1 MICKMGAYMNLVFFL
16 LVQSYQ
22 YNINLLI
29 VQQSKPLML
38 IKLEPTLTSLVF
50 NPTFLDF
57 VIP

>member
-1 MICKMGAYMNLVFFL
+1 MNLVFFL